1 MITKN
6 IREPINQMKKN
17 NLPLLTAAALF
28 TALLCIASPFTIPIG
43 AIPIS
48 LATFA
53 VYLASAVLGWKWG
66 CAAVLCYMVL
76 GICGL
81 PVFSGFGSGLGQF
94 VAPTGGFLAG
104 YLPCAFLCG
113 LAADRAKKHRLPV
126 LLLGMVSG
134 TVVCYGCGLAWYTFL
149 TGQTIL
155 QGLAVCV
162 LPFLFGDSLKIIGA
176 ALLADLL
183 HRRRIGR

>member
-1 MITKN
+1 
-6 IREPINQMKKN
+6 MKKN
-17 NLPLLTAAALF
+17 NLSRLTAAALF
-28 TALLCIASPFTIPIG
+28 TALLCVASPFTIPIG
-43 AIPIS
+43 VIPVS

-94 VAPTGGFLAG
+94 VSPTGGFLVG

-113 LAADRAKKHRLPV
+113 LAAERAKKHRLPIPM
-126 LLLGMVSG
+126 LILGMVGG
-134 TVVCYGCGLAWYTFL
+134 TAVCYGCGLAWYTFL
-149 TGQTIL
+149 TGQTFA
-155 QGLAVCV
+155 QGIAVCV
-162 LPFLFGDSLKIIGA
+162 LPFLPGDAAKIIGA
-176 ALLADLL
+176 AFLADLL
-183 HRRRIGR
+183 RRRGIGR